1 MSNQVKEI
9 LSELMQVP
17 HVNRQYRLI
26 YDVATL
32 CGEWR
37 PAVEAHIAR
46 IPGSIDKLKELVGR
60 AVEIDKNLNDWTLRL
75 PPFWNYRVVGVQ
87 KEHHPEFMW
96 PLLEG
101 AWFPSQAQ
109 CYGSL
114 MVEIK
119 WRLHFAMKLILNH
132 ALLFTIDALEKAGEA
147 MDLPIGR
154 RAVEDELLSLIDR
167 ICESCLASFLTPL
180 LNKPKPTCTGEICSA
195 RGYMLM
201 QTLPAAWMCLVQAPV
216 TTWDVS
222 GRLQWVTKMLGFLG
236 HEMGFAKG
244 TSLAMMMETGDAMG
258 RFSERGFSL
267 QLWGVK

>member
-1 MSNQVKEI
+1 
-9 LSELMQVP
+9 MQEP
-17 HVNRQYRLI
+17 HVNLQYNLI
-26 YDVATL
+26 YDVAKL

-46 IPGSIDKLKELVGR
+46 TPGSVDKLKELVGR
-60 AVEIDKNLNDWTLRL
+60 AVEIDKNLNDWTLKL
-75 PPFWNYRVVGVQ
+75 PFTWNYFVVGVE

-132 ALLFTIDALEKAGEA
+132 ALLFTVDALEKAGES
-147 MDLPIGR
+147 MDLPVDR
-154 RAVEDELLSLIDR
+154 RAVEEELLGLIDR

-180 LNKPKPTCTGEICSA
+180 LNKPKPTSLEEICSA

-201 QTLPAAWMCLVQAPV
+201 QTLPAAWFCLVQAPV
-216 TTWDVS
+216 TMWDVS
-222 GRLQWVTKMLGFLG
+222 GRLQWVTKMLEFLG
-236 HEMGFAKG
+236 RKIGFAKG
-244 TSLAMMMETGDAMG
+244 ASLAMIDAG
-258 RFSERGFSL
+258 YARQVKFSARGFSL
-267 QLWGVK
+267 QLWGVE